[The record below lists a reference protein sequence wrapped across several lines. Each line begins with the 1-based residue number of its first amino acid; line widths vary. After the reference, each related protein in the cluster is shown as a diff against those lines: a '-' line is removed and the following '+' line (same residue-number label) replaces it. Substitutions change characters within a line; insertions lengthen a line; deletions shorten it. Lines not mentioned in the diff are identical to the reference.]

1 MTYQLP
7 QGTNMANQAKAIA
20 AKYAIRAAKH
30 YGPKLAKAALAAL
43 RSAR

>member
-1 MTYQLP
+1 MTYQP
-7 QGTNMANQAKAIA
+7 TQGMNVANQIKVIATKIAIM
-20 AKYAIRAAKH
+20 AAKH